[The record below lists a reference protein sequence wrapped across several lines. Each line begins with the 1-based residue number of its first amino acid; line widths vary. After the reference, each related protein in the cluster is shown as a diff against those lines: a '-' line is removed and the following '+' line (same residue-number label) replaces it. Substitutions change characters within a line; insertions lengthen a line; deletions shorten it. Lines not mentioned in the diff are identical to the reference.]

1 MLETQRMPY
10 FMASYET
17 GGISHQAV
25 GQFRIPYGRIDSTGL
40 YNNHSRNKDTTLC
53 HQMMSASMISPVR
66 GSMTDGPM
74 ALDLSEAA

>member
-25 GQFRIPYGRIDSTGL
+25 GQFRIPYGWIDGTGL
-40 YNNHSRNKDTTLC
+40 YNNPFA
-53 HQMMSASMISPVR
+53 Q
-66 GSMTDGPM
+66 
-74 ALDLSEAA
+74 